1 MKSLRHGLLVKLVPS
16 PARRGIAGT
25 RSQTQPEVQAREWK
39 RWLFESGSLPTVDAN
54 EEGCA
59 A

>member
-1 MKSLRHGLLVKLVPS
+1 LVKLVPS